1 EMILMRVR
9 EHDAD
14 EVAALLDQ
22 EPDVGKDEIDPGQ
35 QVLAS
40 ERHAEVDGE
49 PGPAALGARAV
60 DREIHPDL
68 ADAAERRE
76 HELAGSAH
84 QSGPWRWPVSGWLP
98 PVGSATDTS
107 FCVAAKDPF
116 IASGKIS
123 PAVMTSSAP
132 SSRRSRSRP
141 ISSNFSNRPSSAA

>member
-1 EMILMRVR
+1 ERDDVDGNLRRARLAAALRLEQGGREWRGIDRHAKLRPEVEQRPEMILMRVR

-68 ADAAERRE
+68 ADAAGRRE
-76 HELAGSAH
+76 PKLARSGH
-84 QSGPWRWPVSGWLP
+84 Q
-98 PVGSATDTS
+98 
-107 FCVAAKDPF
+107 
-116 IASGKIS
+116 
-123 PAVMTSSAP
+123 PA
-132 SSRRSRSRP
+132 
-141 ISSNFSNRPSSAA
+141 